1 MAKENGEEKKEV
13 CLMICISIGEYISL
27 IHSPS
32 YFISIFVFTGSEP
45 KRKKKFLYK
54 VNSRKTVINSLI
66 KSDFID
72 WKKSVHLV
80 FQTNHISENEFD
92 KKILLCWIFA
102 MIYMKYNRLK

>member
-32 YFISIFVFTGSEP
+32 YFISIFVLLDQSQNE
-45 KRKKKFLYK
+45 KKKFLYK

-72 WKKSVHLV
+72 
-80 FQTNHISENEFD
+80 
-92 KKILLCWIFA
+92 
-102 MIYMKYNRLK
+102 